1 MKKKKKRQE
10 INRCLPWNNYGW
22 QRDLNPSTIQ
32 NTLLRYNYHLLP
44 IISIKSFGNCISTT
58 ASLSLDIHD
67 HSSWIYPIMNDH
79 LQRKKIMFTVVF
91 YSLRS
96 SHDVNRTF
104 GIIYSAVRYDR
115 NTARTKRARNVIN
128 RPYLSTAASPSEQP
142 SERKFHPFLSVLLF
156 VGADRAFLLLLFS
169 IHGAAAWTSHTSEW
183 RCIFFFPIKAS
194 CLVWVWQ
201 VLLFISTQAATTKT
215 LTKMPI
221 KVYGST
227 MSTCTRKVLT
237 TLHEKGLKYELVNV
251 DLLKGEQKVK

>member
-44 IISIKSFGNCISTT
+44 IISIKSFGNCISIT

-96 SHDVNRTF
+96 SNDVNRTF

-128 RPYLSTAASPSEQP
+128 RPYLSTAASPTEQR
-142 SERKFHPFLSVLLF
+142 SERNFHPFLSVLLF

-169 IHGAAAWTSHTSEW
+169 IHGAAVWTSHTSEW
-183 RCIFFFPIKAS
+183 RCIFSF
-194 CLVWVWQ
+194 L
-201 VLLFISTQAATTKT
+201 
-215 LTKMPI
+215 
-221 KVYGST
+221 
-227 MSTCTRKVLT
+227 
-237 TLHEKGLKYELVNV
+237 
-251 DLLKGEQKVK
+251 